1 MAVITV
7 IGSGVMG
14 SAMSFPAKTN
24 GHTVRLVGTMLDHE
38 IITHAKKTG
47 FHINLKRKLPEGTE
61 YYQLDELDQALADVD
76 LIIGGVSSFGVEWF
90 AGEIIPRLPAGIPIL
105 SVTKGMINHPNG
117 KLISYPGFYSSKSPD
132 KDFCAIGGPCTS
144 YELADLDNTHI
155 CFCGNNM
162 NSLLVMK
169 SLLQTP
175 FYYISL
181 TTDIEGL
188 ECAVAL
194 KNAYALAVSLTVGLS
209 LKKDN
214 TLHYNSQAAVFG
226 QSIKEMKK
234 LLALYGYS
242 DDNIIYG
249 AGDLYVTVFGGRT
262 RQIGT
267 LLGMGHTFDSAM
279 NELKGVTL
287 ESIVIT
293 KRIGESVKTLA
304 NEGKADINDFPLL
317 NHIYEIINENKQV
330 NIPWDKF
337 CN

>member
-14 SAMSFPAKTN
+14 SAMSFPARTN
-24 GHTVRLVGTMLDHE
+24 GHTVRLVGTMLDRE
-38 IITHAKKTG
+38 IITHLKETG
-47 FHINLKRKLPEGTE
+47 YHLNLKRILPDNVE
-61 YYQLDELDQALADVD
+61 YYQLEDLNKAMDNTD

-90 AGEIIPRLPAGIPIL
+90 SENIIPCLPTDIPVL
-105 SVTKGMINHPNG
+105 SVTKGMINQTDG
-117 KLISYPGFYSSKSPD
+117 SLISYPGYYSSKAPG

-144 YELADLDNTHI
+144 YELADSDNTHV
-155 CFCGNNM
+155 CFCGNNA

-169 SLLQTP
+169 SLLETP
-175 FYYISL
+175 YYNISI

-209 LKKDN
+209 LKRDN

-226 QSIKEMKK
+226 QSIKEMRK
-234 LLALYGYS
+234 LLALYGYNEE
-242 DDNIIYG
+242 NIIYG

-267 LLGMGHTFDSAM
+267 LLGMGHSFDSAM
-279 NELKGVTL
+279 QELDGITL
-287 ESIVIT
+287 ESVVIT
-293 KRIGESVKTLA
+293 TRIGESVKTLV
-304 NEGKADINDFPLL
+304 NNGKANINDFPLM
-317 NHIYEIINENKQV
+317 NHIYNIITKNEPV
-330 NIPWDKF
+330 NIPWSKF
-337 CN
+337 